1 MDDPYIVDIIEHLPT
16 LTKLANEVK
25 HVTEFGVRTGNSTR
39 AFLEANIDKL
49 ISYDIYDFVGIDDP
63 RFEFKKESSLDIDI
77 EDTDLLMIDTE
88 HVYKQLMAELNRHH
102 SKVRKYIIL
111 HDTVTFGDV
120 GSDGGEGLLK
130 AVREFLVD
138 NKDWYIY
145 RHYKNC
151 NGLMVLRKKQ

>member
-1 MDDPYIVDIIEHLPT
+1 
-16 LTKLANEVK
+16 
-25 HVTEFGVRTGNSTR
+25 
-39 AFLEANIDKL
+39 
-49 ISYDIYDFVGIDDP
+49 
-63 RFEFKKESSLDIDI
+63 
-77 EDTDLLMIDTE
+77 
-88 HVYKQLMAELNRHH
+88 
-102 SKVRKYIIL
+102 L